1 MSTRTEDQ
9 DFLAYR
15 DQGSIEG
22 LARVFD
28 ALAPRLLLLAAHVT
42 PDAAQAEDLVQATF
56 LEAMRGA
63 ERYDGVRPVA
73 GWLSGI
79 LKHRAQDLRR
89 RAAVRRSDPLPGE
102 LPGELSASDDPLQ
115 VLQDQELWER
125 VAAEVDA
132 LPNPYREVLSLRLV
146 HGLEPT
152 AIAHTLGRNP
162 NTVRMQLKRG
172 LERLRQA
179 MPTQMA
185 GLAPWILEPVR
196 GLESIKSVVLSQAG
210 GAAATAATF
219 SSTSAPAGV
228 GWFAGALMMK
238 AWVWV
243 LVGTLCMV
251 AFWTLKWFDQPISE
265 ASLEPDR
272 RQPVAQAPAVEGE
285 SVSLLATE
293 STEVRNELGV
303 ATATSDIEPAPQ
315 QVLTVAVR
323 YESDD
328 QPARD
333 VGLYLRGLRSDAL
346 GREHRT
352 DATGEVQFEDLTPG
366 WYRIDLDR
374 LIDPVPFL
382 YEGQA
387 RLDMVIPRGLEIAG
401 RVVTLDEQPVAGATI
416 YRVNAGHHDVMQ
428 RLAISDDQGRFTL
441 RDVGEDTE
449 LVARAQGWQPSGT
462 RRVHAR
468 LDSLELQMGARGQTL
483 RGRIVDEHG
492 QGVAH
497 AWLVLGVDEDA
508 RDALEGSSEVPAESQ
523 RFKAMDL
530 EGILVRADARGHFVC
545 DEVPA
550 GFVLVIA
557 REPGNSSEMVGHTHL
572 WMPQG
577 GEMQVVVAL
586 QPGAAVHGVVRDVR
600 GEPVAGVQVEV
611 EWEGSKLLGQLE
623 DDLGPFV
630 SDRSVLTAED
640 GTYRLPGLV
649 EGDYDLRVRGGRRTL
664 LRAETELTRA
674 QSFRW
679 DPVVEEITNLSVEL
693 RSEDGEPLVG
703 WFVTLNTAQE
713 THIDWNFLGRT
724 TGADGHLMVLDL
736 KPEELYRLQVFGPND
751 HGHYTMLAAAQRE
764 GVRGDQGTIT
774 VTLTADEQSF
784 ATVRGVCWNGQARPT
799 GMRTLRLRSLTGAG
813 QAIGTIEP
821 DGSFA
826 FRGIPAGRYR
836 LTENDVQRILLEFEV
851 APGEERDLGSLTTSR

>member
-243 LVGTLCMV
+243 LIGTLSMV
-251 AFWTLKWFDQPISE
+251 AFWTLMWFDQPISE
-265 ASLEPDR
+265 AGLEPTRSER
-272 RQPVAQAPAVEGE
+272 RADLQAAQEDAPPLS
-285 SVSLLATE
+285 SV
-293 STEVRNELGV
+293 EVRASGSV
-303 ATATSDIEPAPQ
+303 AKETDVSEPEPNLAPEG
-315 QVLTVAVR
+315 LTVAVR

-328 QPARD
+328 SPAAD
-333 VGLYLRGLRSDAL
+333 VGVYLRSMRSEAL
-346 GREHRT
+346 GQERRT
-352 DATGEVQFEDLTPG
+352 DAAGFAHFEVVERG
-366 WYRIDLDR
+366 WNRIDVDR
-374 LIDPVPFL
+374 LANPVPIL
-382 YEGQA
+382 WEGQPNM
-387 RLDMVIPRGLEIAG
+387 DVTIPPGIEVVG
-401 RVVTLDEQPVAGATI
+401 HVVTLDEQAVPGATI
-416 YRVNAGHHDVMQ
+416 YRVNERHHDVMQ
-428 RLAISDDQGRFTL
+428 RLTVCDAQGRFHL
-441 RDVGEDTE
+441 RDVSQGTE
-449 LVARAQGWQPSGT
+449 LLARARGWQPSETHRAAMGF
-462 RRVHAR
+462 
-468 LDSLELQMGARGQTL
+468 SMELQMGARGQTL
-483 RGRIVDEHG
+483 RGSVVDEHG
-492 QGVAH
+492 QRVPH
-497 AWLVLGVDEDA
+497 AWLVVGVDEDA
-508 RDALEGSSEVPAESQ
+508 RESLEGSTEVPSDQ
-523 RFKAMDL
+523 RSMKAMDL
-530 EGILVRADARGHFVC
+530 EGILVRADERGSFETH
-545 DEVPA
+545 EVPA

-557 REPGNSSEMVGHTHL
+557 REPDFDGERVGHTHF
-572 WMPQG
+572 WMPLG
-577 GEMQVVVAL
+577 GEWETVLAMQKGAL
-586 QPGAAVHGVVRDVR
+586 VHGVVRDR
-600 GEPVAGVQVEV
+600 SAKPVAGVQVEV
-611 EWEGSKLLGQLE
+611 EWEGSHVLGQLE
-623 DDLGPFV
+623 DELGPFV
-630 SDRSVLTAED
+630 SDRKVWTAED
-640 GTYRLPGLV
+640 GSYRLPGLV
-649 EGDYDLRVRGGRRTL
+649 PGDYDLRVRGGRRTL
-664 LRAETELTRA
+664 LQLETELTRA
-674 QSFRW
+674 QTFRW
-679 DPVVEEITNLSVEL
+679 DPVVDEVTNLEVDL
-693 RSEDGEPLVG
+693 RSFDGQPLVG
-703 WFVTLNTAQE
+703 WFVEVRGATDVHL
-713 THIDWNFLGRT
+713 DWNLIDRTTHEDGRT
-724 TGADGHLMVLDL
+724 RVLDL
-736 KPEELYRLQVFGPND
+736 RPEETYRLRVFGPND
-751 HGHYTMLAAAQRE
+751 QGLYTSLAAAQRADI
-764 GVRGDQGTIT
+764 RGDLGSVT
-774 VTLTADEQSF
+774 VTLTADEQNF
-784 ATVRGVCWNGQARPT
+784 ATVRGRCLNAQARP
-799 GMRTLRLRSLTGAG
+799 GKPGPLRLLSLNEAG
-813 QAIGTIEP
+813 QALGSVQA
-821 DGSFA
+821 DGSFV
-826 FRGIPAGRYR
+826 FEGIPAGRYR
-836 LTENDVQRILLEFEV
+836 LKESATGRMLLEFEV

>member
-15 DQGSIEG
+15 DQGSIAG

-28 ALAPRLLLLAAHVT
+28 TLAPRLLLLAAHVT
-42 PDAAQAEDLVQATF
+42 PDASQAEDLVQSTF
-56 LEAMRGA
+56 LEAMRSA
-63 ERYDGVRPVA
+63 DRYDGLRPVA

-79 LKHRAQDLRR
+79 LKHRALDLHRR
-89 RAAVRRSDPLPGE
+89 KSVRRSEPLPVE
-102 LPGELSASDDPLQ
+102 LTAQDDPLRD
-115 VLQDQELWER
+115 LQDQELWDR

-152 AIAHTLGRNP
+152 AIAHTLGRAP
-162 NTVRMQLKRG
+162 STVRMQLKRG
-172 LERLRQA
+172 LDRLRQA

-219 SSTSAPAGV
+219 SSTSAPAGA

-251 AFWTLKWFDQPISE
+251 AFWTLKWFDQPISK

-272 RQPVAQAPAVEGE
+272 NQPVAQAPAEVGD
-285 SVSLLATE
+285 SVSLLPTE
-293 STEVRNELGV
+293 ATEVRNELGGGA
-303 ATATSDIEPAPQ
+303 ATAESDPAPLPN
-315 QVLTVAVR
+315 LTVAVR

-346 GREHRT
+346 GQEHRT
-352 DATGEVQFEDLTPG
+352 DATGVVQFENLAPG

-374 LIDPVPFL
+374 LVDPVPFL

-387 RLDMVIPRGLEIAG
+387 RLDVVIPRGLEIAG

-416 YRVNAGHHDVMQ
+416 YRVNEGHHDVMQ
-428 RLAISDDQGRFTL
+428 CLAIRDDQGRFTL
-441 RDVGEDTE
+441 RDVGEGTE

-468 LDSLELQMGARGQTL
+468 VDSLELQMGARGQTL

-508 RDALEGSSEVPAESQ
+508 RDALEGSTEVPSDQNA
-523 RFKAMDL
+523 FKAMDL
-530 EGILVRADARGHFVC
+530 EGILVRADNRGRFAC
-545 DEVPA
+545 REVPA

-557 REPGNSSEMVGHTHL
+557 REPGISGAGVGHTHL

-577 GEMQVVVAL
+577 GEMETVVAL
-586 QPGAAVHGVVRDVR
+586 HTGAMVHGVVRDVT
-600 GEPVAGVQVEV
+600 GKPVPGVQVEV
-611 EWEGSKLLGQLE
+611 EWEGSHVLGQLE

-630 SDRSVLTAED
+630 SDRSVMTDED
-640 GTYRLPGLV
+640 GTYRLPDLV

-664 LRAETELTRA
+664 LRAETELTQA
-674 QSFRW
+674 QAFRW
-679 DPVVEEITNLSVEL
+679 DPVVEEITNLSVTL
-693 RSEDGEPLVG
+693 RSDAGEPLVG
-703 WFVTLNTAQE
+703 WFVTLSTAQE

-751 HGHYTMLAAAQRE
+751 RGHYTMLAAAQRE
-764 GVRGDQGTIT
+764 GVRGDQGAIT
-774 VTLTADEQSF
+774 VMLTAEERNF
-784 ATVRGVCWNGQARPT
+784 ATVRGVCLNGQAQPA

-813 QAIGTIEP
+813 QAIGAIEP